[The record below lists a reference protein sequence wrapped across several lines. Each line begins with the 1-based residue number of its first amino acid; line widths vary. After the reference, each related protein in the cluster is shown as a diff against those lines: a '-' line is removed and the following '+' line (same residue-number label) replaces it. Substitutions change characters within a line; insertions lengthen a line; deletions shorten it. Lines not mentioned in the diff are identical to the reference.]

1 MNKLSSTKAVSRA
14 AGKPKPKA
22 PSTAP
27 SMGASH
33 RKWLAE
39 DAMRTIM
46 RAEEHKKDP
55 RLMADVKKLAK
66 EQAAKLNGLCGKAK

>member
-1 MNKLSSTKAVSRA
+1 MAKASMKAVAKA
-14 AGKPKPKA
+14 AGRPKAKA
-22 PSTAP
+22 PSPVA

-33 RKWLAE
+33 RKWAAE

-66 EQAAKLNGLCGKAK
+66 EQATRLNGLYGKAK